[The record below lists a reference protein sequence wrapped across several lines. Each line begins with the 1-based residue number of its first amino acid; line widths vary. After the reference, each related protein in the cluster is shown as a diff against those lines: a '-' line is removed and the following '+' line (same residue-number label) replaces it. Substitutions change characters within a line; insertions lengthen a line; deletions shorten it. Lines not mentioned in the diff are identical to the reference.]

1 MNRDQWLSILEKV
14 VTAICAALVTKGI
27 ITADSAPLVN
37 TLLTTI
43 IPILV
48 GAAVTWWGQHTHRD
62 DVVMS
67 KIATMPQEQAAQAIA
82 SLPVAQKAQMTLAAT
97 PDKAILAAVN
107 AMPDVAAVTVKPT
120 ATDGV
125 AQALNDPKLE
135 KVVPVGTA
143 K

>member
-1 MNRDQWLSILEKV
+1 M
-14 VTAICAALVTKGI
+14 TAICGALVTKGVI
-27 ITADSAPLVN
+27 AADTAPALV
-37 TLLTTI
+37 TLLMTVLPSLI
-43 IPILV
+43 
-48 GAAVTWWGQHTHRD
+48 GAAVLWWGQHTHKD

-107 AMPDVAAVTVKPT
+107 AMPDVANVTVKPT